1 MIWKE
6 EIEEARIDIGEYASE
21 MSDQEIEDILRQIK
35 RMAIFIVDF
44 IEREWE

>member
-6 EIEEARIDIGEYASE
+6 EIEEARTDMWKYASE

-35 RMAIFIVDF
+35 RMAIFIVNF
-44 IEREWE
+44 IEREWK